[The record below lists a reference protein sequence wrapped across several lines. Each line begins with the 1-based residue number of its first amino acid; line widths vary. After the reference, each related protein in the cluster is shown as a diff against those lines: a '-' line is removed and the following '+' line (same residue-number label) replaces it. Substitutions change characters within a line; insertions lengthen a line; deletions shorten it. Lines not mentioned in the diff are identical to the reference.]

1 MGVQGE
7 RNKRYSNQ
15 MKQEDVL
22 KNISN
27 RLYENSVPVQIRK
40 GGILIQKGERAE
52 AAYFITSG
60 KLYVQT
66 EFLNG
71 NIYQFSLL
79 EKGTF
84 VSDIEVLTGTYINA
98 ATLVAAEDTTVLKF
112 PLRMFENELKRNIE
126 FLYYVS
132 SGIAVK
138 MYFSS
143 CIRGQNLFKKGIHK
157 VVLYLIHNYETDEME
172 SDLVKI
178 KKDRGVIASEIGISI
193 KTLNRSIEQLK
204 KERFITIDRGKITV
218 SGEQFQKLV
227 DWAEREVLY

>member
-112 PLRMFENELKRNIE
+112 PLRMFENELKRNID

>member
-1 MGVQGE
+1 MSVRRE
-7 RNKRYSNQ
+7 NCENYDDQ
-15 MKQEDVL
+15 MKEENVL
-22 KNISN
+22 KSISG
-27 RLYENSVPVQIRK
+27 RLYENSVPVHIRK
-40 GGILIQKGERAE
+40 SGILIQKGERAE
-52 AAYFITSG
+52 AAYFVTSG

-71 NIYQFSLL
+71 TVYQFSLL
-79 EKGTF
+79 GKGTF

-112 PLRMFENELKRNIE
+112 PIRLFEDELKKNIE

-132 SGIAVK
+132 SGVAVK

-157 VVLYLIHNYETDEME
+157 VVLYLIHNYETDEMK
-172 SDLVKI
+172 SDIVKI

-204 KERFITIDRGKITV
+204 KEKLITIDKGKITV
-218 SGEQFQKLV
+218 SGEQFQQLV